1 MVSLLTLLVLLALGA
16 HLRTVSRR
24 LEQTE
29 QQVMSAAV
37 LQHEWAL
44 QQRSQQQLLAMQGTA
59 EAGIEGTTRVV
70 QRIHQGIAAIP
81 FEVLE
86 AIPATRDT
94 ARLVRGVHDL
104 TSAGVYGSISAVN
117 KGVGRGLRRLTGD
130 KSGEDR

>member
-1 MVSLLTLLVLLALGA
+1 MLSLLTLIVLGGLGL
-16 HLRTVSRR
+16 HLYRIRQHLDR
-24 LEQTE
+24 TE
-29 QQVMSAAV
+29 QQVLSAAV

-44 QQRSQQQLLAMQGTA
+44 QQRSQQHLMALQGNA

-117 KGVGRGLRRLTGD
+117 KGVGRGLRRLARD
-130 KSGEDR
+130 NSEQDR

>member
-1 MVSLLTLLVLLALGA
+1 MISLLTLLLLGSLGA
-16 HLRTVSRR
+16 QLYRMRRR
-24 LEQTE
+24 LDRAE
-29 QQVMSAAV
+29 QQILSVAV
-37 LQHEWAL
+37 LQHEWVL
-44 QQRSQQQLLAMQGTA
+44 QQRSQQQLMALQGSA

-70 QRIHQGIAAIP
+70 QRVHQGIAAIP

-117 KGVGRGLRRLTGD
+117 KGVGRGLRRLARD
-130 KSGEDR
+130 KSERDR

>member
-1 MVSLLTLLVLLALGA
+1 MISVLTPLVLLALIA
-16 HLRTVSRR
+16 YLRTLSRR

-29 QQVMSAAV
+29 RQVLSAAV
-37 LQHEWAL
+37 LQHERAL
-44 QQRSQQQLLAMQGTA
+44 QQRSQQQLLAIQGTA
-59 EAGIEGTTRVV
+59 EAGVEGTTRVV

-130 KSGEDR
+130 KTGEDR

>member
-1 MVSLLTLLVLLALGA
+1 MISVLTLLVLLALIA
-16 HLRTVSRR
+16 YLRTLSRR

-29 QQVMSAAV
+29 RQVLSAAV

-44 QQRSQQQLLAMQGTA
+44 QQRSQQQLLAIQGTA
-59 EAGIEGTTRVV
+59 EAGVEGTTRVV

-130 KSGEDR
+130 KTGEDR